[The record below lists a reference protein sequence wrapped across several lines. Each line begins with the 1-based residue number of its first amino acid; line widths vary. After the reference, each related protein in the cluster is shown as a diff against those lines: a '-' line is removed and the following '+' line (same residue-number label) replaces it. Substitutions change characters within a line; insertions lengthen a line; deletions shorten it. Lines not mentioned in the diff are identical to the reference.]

1 MNREGK
7 KCVLYP
13 RVSTEMQ
20 VDGYSLEGQKNS
32 LKRFADREEM
42 EIVGIYEDAGKS
54 GKSIE
59 GRPAFKKMLSD
70 IKNGLE
76 IDYILVY
83 KLSRFGRNAA
93 DILNSLEFV
102 QSYGINLI
110 CIEEGID
117 SSQTSGKLLISVLSA
132 VAEIE
137 RENIIEQTM
146 NGRREKA
153 RQGGWNGG
161 FAPYGYYLK
170 DNQLLIEETEA
181 EAIRIIFDKFANSDV
196 GLGGVAKYLN
206 LQGIKK
212 IPRQNGTLETW
223 SSHFIR
229 LILDN
234 PVYCG
239 KIAYGRRTREKVK
252 GTKNEYKQV
261 HAEDYILEDGQHEGI
276 VSEELWQK
284 AHTKR
289 MATGI
294 KQPSKIGKDRSHL
307 LTGILK
313 CPICGSSMYTNKHA
327 WTNKDGTYKEV
338 YYYIC
343 GRNKQERGHHCDYK
357 ASLRKTDIE
366 PLVIEAVKELVSD
379 KYFAKE
385 IEKRIGVQID
395 TTAIDKELA
404 NYESKLKEVDLNK
417 ARLEREIDNLPIDA
431 RFRERKIHDMTL
443 RLDGL
448 YDTIV
453 ELEERIEDAKLRR
466 SSIEMEAITLDNIY
480 KLMLNF
486 GKLYDI
492 ISDEEK
498 KNLITYLIKEIQIY
512 PNGESEM
519 PLKSI
524 EFNFPIYRDGQEV
537 RRLLWEKGNTV
548 ETGVTVKNK
557 SLFTDTADYVLLV
570 ELTKNGARVKSSE
583 CSLQAVPGETARA
596 ELPFA
601 VPQAPGEY
609 TVDASL
615 CLRENARWAA
625 KGHCVAFG
633 QWHISRK
640 APEKPCTLPVTL
652 VEGDCNIG
660 VHGRDFSLLFTKNAQ
675 GSVISYRWKGRELLQ
690 RPIALNFWR
699 APTDNDTAAGM
710 ELAHLPFKTAGLYA
724 KLRRAKAETDGTSV
738 RIHAK
743 YALPGGARANV
754 TYTITGDGKV
764 EAALKW
770 KGKAVESVPEFG
782 LMLTLPA
789 EYRNVAYY
797 GMGPGE
803 TYSDFTSGAH
813 MGLFGFDAHTA
824 LQPYFNPQESG
835 ARTGVQAAAVTD
847 AAGFGLCLAGNG
859 FMLSALPYT
868 PHEVENAR
876 RQYELPPKV
885 KTVVRCA
892 KGQLGVAGDNTWGA
906 GPHAEYHVA
915 LEKGETFRFT
925 FGGMGGNG

>member
-20 VDGYSLEGQKNS
+20 VDGYSLEGQKNG

-70 IKNGLE
+70 IGNGLE

-93 DILNSLEFV
+93 DILNSLEYV
-102 QSYGINLI
+102 QSYGVNLI

-170 DNQLLIEETEA
+170 DNQLLIEESEA
-181 EAIRIIFDKFANSDV
+181 AAIRIIFEKFAGSDI
-196 GLGGVAKYLN
+196 GYGGIAKYLN

-212 IPRQNGTLETW
+212 IPRQNGTLENW
-223 SSHFIR
+223 SGHLVR
-229 LILDN
+229 QILDN

-284 AHTKR
+284 VHAKR
-289 MATGI
+289 VATGI
-294 KQPSKIGKDRSHL
+294 KQPSKTGKDRSHL
-307 LTGILK
+307 LTGVLK
-313 CPICGSSMYTNKHA
+313 CPLCGSPMYTNKHA

-343 GRNKQERGHHCDYK
+343 GRNKQERGHYCEYK

-366 PLVIEAVKELVSD
+366 PLVIEAIRELVSD
-379 KYFAKE
+379 KSFAKE
-385 IEKRIGVQID
+385 IKKRFGVQTD
-395 TTAIDKELA
+395 TSKIDKELA

-417 ARLEREIDNLPIDA
+417 ARLEREIDNLPADA
-431 RFRERKIHDMTL
+431 KYRERKIHDMTI

-466 SSIEMEAITLDNIY
+466 SSIEMEAITLENVYRI
-480 KLMLNF
+480 MENF
-486 GKLYDI
+486 SKLYAI

-498 KNLITYLIKEIQIY
+498 KSLVSYLIKEIQIY
-512 PNGESEM
+512 PNGTSDRI
-519 PLKSI
+519 LKSI
-524 EFNFPIYRDGQEV
+524 EFNFPIYRDGREI
-537 RRLLWEKGNTV
+537 RKLLWENSNTV
-548 ETGVTVKNK
+548 ESEVGKGTEFIVALECEIAGEAVKQEPVPEQEELIKCENQK
-557 SLFTDTADYVLLV
+557 PHAESKRNYKGKKALLV
-570 ELTKNGARVKSSE
+570 EDNELNREIATAIIKEIGLDVDIAEDGTDAVNMMSSAE
-583 CSLQAVPGETARA
+583 GRKYDLIFMDIQMPKMDGYTA
-596 ELPFA
+596 
-601 VPQAPGEY
+601 
-609 TVDASL
+609 T
-615 CLRENARWAA
+615 REIRTLDDPKCANIPIIAMTANA
-625 KGHCVAFG
+625 FEED
-633 QWHISRK
+633 RK
-640 APEKPCTLPVTL
+640 KAIK
-652 VEGDCNIG
+652 
-660 VHGRDFSLLFTKNAQ
+660 
-675 GSVISYRWKGRELLQ
+675 
-690 RPIALNFWR
+690 
-699 APTDNDTAAGM
+699 AGM
-710 ELAHLPFKTAGLYA
+710 NGHIA
-724 KLRRAKAETDGTSV
+724 KPISADAILENLDQ
-738 RIHAK
+738 I
-743 YALPGGARANV
+743 
-754 TYTITGDGKV
+754 
-764 EAALKW
+764 
-770 KGKAVESVPEFG
+770 FG
-782 LMLTLPA
+782 
-789 EYRNVAYY
+789 R
-797 GMGPGE
+797 
-803 TYSDFTSGAH
+803 
-813 MGLFGFDAHTA
+813 
-824 LQPYFNPQESG
+824 
-835 ARTGVQAAAVTD
+835 
-847 AAGFGLCLAGNG
+847 
-859 FMLSALPYT
+859 
-868 PHEVENAR
+868 
-876 RQYELPPKV
+876 
-885 KTVVRCA
+885 
-892 KGQLGVAGDNTWGA
+892 
-906 GPHAEYHVA
+906 
-915 LEKGETFRFT
+915 
-925 FGGMGGNG
+925 

>member
-42 EIVGIYEDAGKS
+42 EIVGVYEDAGKS

-161 FAPYGYYLK
+161 FAPYGYYLEN
-170 DNQLLIEETEA
+170 NQLLIEETEA
-181 EAIRIIFDKFANSDV
+181 KAIRIIFEKFGNSDI

-212 IPRQNGTLETW
+212 IPRQNGKLETW
-223 SSHFIR
+223 SSHLIR
-229 LILDN
+229 QILDN

-261 HAEDYILEDGQHEGI
+261 HTDDYILEEGQHEGI
-276 VSEELWQK
+276 VSEELWEK
-284 AHTKR
+284 VRAKR
-289 MATGI
+289 IATGI
-294 KQPSKIGKDRSHL
+294 KQPSKVGKDRSHL
-307 LTGILK
+307 LTGVLK
-313 CPICGSSMYTNKHA
+313 CPMCGSSMYTNKHA

-379 KYFAKE
+379 KYFAREIKSRIGIQTDTSNVDKE
-385 IEKRIGVQID
+385 I
-395 TTAIDKELA
+395 A

-417 ARLEREIDNLPIDA
+417 ARLEREIDNLPADA
-431 RFRERKIHDMTL
+431 RYRERKIHDMTL

-466 SSIEMEAITLDNIY
+466 SSIEMEAITLENVY
-480 KLMLNF
+480 KIMKNF
-486 GKLYDI
+486 GKLYAI
-492 ISDEEK
+492 MSDEEK
-498 KNLITYLIKEIQIY
+498 KSVISYLIKEIQIY

-524 EFNFPIYRDGQEV
+524 EFNFPIYRDGKEV
-537 RRLLWEKGNTV
+537 RKVLWERGNTV
-548 ETGVTVKNK
+548 EAVILYGEQMAFVNL
-557 SLFTDTADYVLLV
+557 SLFDNGTAFSYLPVLTCDFL
-570 ELTKNGARVKSSE
+570 LGAYPLACFVKEYAS
-583 CSLQAVPGETARA
+583 CGNLHIRLRKQ
-596 ELPFA
+596 LPFA
-601 VPQAPGEY
+601 ENQMNVVIGLALIVVQCRHTFHAVPPAE
-609 TVDASL
+609 L
-615 CLRENARWAA
+615 ICKILKHLLRLVLRVN
-625 KGHCVAFG
+625 FG
-633 QWHISRK
+633 QGDNQL
-640 APEKPCTLPVTL
+640 PCLNTFPLCAAAL
-652 VEGDCNIG
+652 
-660 VHGRDFSLLFTKNAQ
+660 
-675 GSVISYRWKGRELLQ
+675 ELL
-690 RPIALNFWR
+690 P
-699 APTDNDTAAGM
+699 
-710 ELAHLPFKTAGLYA
+710 
-724 KLRRAKAETDGTSV
+724 
-738 RIHAK
+738 
-743 YALPGGARANV
+743 ALPCEIIPKGIVGGAV
-754 TYTITGDGKV
+754 
-764 EAALKW
+764 
-770 KGKAVESVPEFG
+770 S
-782 LMLTLPA
+782 
-789 EYRNVAYY
+789 
-797 GMGPGE
+797 
-803 TYSDFTSGAH
+803 
-813 MGLFGFDAHTA
+813 
-824 LQPYFNPQESG
+824 
-835 ARTGVQAAAVTD
+835 GVQI
-847 AAGFGLCLAGNG
+847 F
-859 FMLSALPYT
+859 LS
-868 PHEVENAR
+868 
-876 RQYELPPKV
+876 
-885 KTVVRCA
+885 C
-892 KGQLGVAGDNTWGA
+892 VAGDIRYSSFDIRQLRHLYEAVSCHN
-906 GPHAEYHVA
+906 P
-915 LEKGETFRFT
+915 TFL
-925 FGGMGGNG
+925 

>member
-1 MNREGK
+1 MSRRKIVNNK
-7 KCVLYP
+7 KTKVYIYT
-13 RVSTEMQ
+13 RVSTVMQ
-20 VDGYSLEGQKNS
+20 IDGYSLEAQKN
-32 LKRFADREEM
+32 KMKNYAEFNDFKIAGE
-42 EIVGIYEDAGKS
+42 YEDAGKS

-59 GRPAFKKMLSD
+59 GRMGFNQMIED
-70 IKNGLE
+70 IK
-76 IDYILVY
+76 
-83 KLSRFGRNAA
+83 
-93 DILNSLEFV
+93 
-102 QSYGINLI
+102 
-110 CIEEGID
+110 
-117 SSQTSGKLLISVLSA
+117 SGKLLISVLSA

-181 EAIRIIFDKFANSDV
+181 EAIRIIFDKFANSDIV
-196 GLGGVAKYLN
+196 LGGVAKYLN

-239 KIAYGRRTREKVK
+239 KIVYGRRTREKVK

-276 VSEELWQK
+276 ISEKLWQK
-284 AHTKR
+284 VHAKR

-313 CPICGSSMYTNKHA
+313 CPLCGSLMYTNKHA

-366 PLVIEAVKELVSD
+366 PLVIEAIKELVSD

-385 IEKRIGVQID
+385 IEKRIGVQTD

-443 RLDGL
+443 RLDAL

-453 ELEERIEDAKLRR
+453 ELEERIEDAKLRK
-466 SSIEMEAITLDNIY
+466 SSIEMETITLDNIY

-498 KNLITYLIKEIQIY
+498 KSLITYLIKEIQIY
-512 PNGESEM
+512 PNGESEQ

-548 ETGVTVKNK
+548 ETVVKLSLKKDTPKIEVTMEPEEESNYTPEEKATYPKIKEYVKNK
-557 SLFTDTADYVLLV
+557 YGVNVHTSYIAQVKRMCGLDMV
-570 ELTKNGARVKSSE
+570 ENYNKSKKENPEVKQ
-583 CSLQAVPGETARA
+583 C
-596 ELPFA
+596 
-601 VPQAPGEY
+601 PQE
-609 TVDASL
+609 
-615 CLRENARWAA
+615 
-625 KGHCVAFG
+625 
-633 QWHISRK
+633 
-640 APEKPCTLPVTL
+640 
-652 VEGDCNIG
+652 
-660 VHGRDFSLLFTKNAQ
+660 
-675 GSVISYRWKGRELLQ
+675 
-690 RPIALNFWR
+690 
-699 APTDNDTAAGM
+699 
-710 ELAHLPFKTAGLYA
+710 
-724 KLRRAKAETDGTSV
+724 
-738 RIHAK
+738 
-743 YALPGGARANV
+743 
-754 TYTITGDGKV
+754 KV
-764 EAALKW
+764 EYIKDAL
-770 KGKAVESVPEFG
+770 
-782 LMLTLPA
+782 
-789 EYRNVAYY
+789 R
-797 GMGPGE
+797 
-803 TYSDFTSGAH
+803 
-813 MGLFGFDAHTA
+813 
-824 LQPYFNPQESG
+824 YFNEI
-835 ARTGVQAAAVTD
+835 
-847 AAGFGLCLAGNG
+847 
-859 FMLSALPYT
+859 
-868 PHEVENAR
+868 
-876 RQYELPPKV
+876 
-885 KTVVRCA
+885 
-892 KGQLGVAGDNTWGA
+892 
-906 GPHAEYHVA
+906 
-915 LEKGETFRFT
+915 
-925 FGGMGGNG
+925 

>member
-1 MNREGK
+1 M
-7 KCVLYP
+7 
-13 RVSTEMQ
+13 
-20 VDGYSLEGQKNS
+20 
-32 LKRFADREEM
+32 
-42 EIVGIYEDAGKS
+42 
-54 GKSIE
+54 
-59 GRPAFKKMLSD
+59 
-70 IKNGLE
+70 
-76 IDYILVY
+76 
-83 KLSRFGRNAA
+83 
-93 DILNSLEFV
+93 
-102 QSYGINLI
+102 
-110 CIEEGID
+110 
-117 SSQTSGKLLISVLSA
+117 SA

-181 EAIRIIFDKFANSDV
+181 EAIRIIFDKFANSDI

-276 VSEELWQK
+276 ISEELWQK
-284 AHTKR
+284 VHAKR

-313 CPICGSSMYTNKHA
+313 CPLCGSSMYTNKHA

-385 IEKRIGVQID
+385 IEKRIGIQTD

-443 RLDGL
+443 RLDAL

-453 ELEERIEDAKLRR
+453 ELEERIEDVKLRR
-466 SSIEMEAITLDNIY
+466 SSIEMETITLDNIY

-498 KNLITYLIKEIQIY
+498 KSLITYLIKEIQIY
-512 PNGESEM
+512 PNGESEQ

-524 EFNFPIYRDGQEV
+524 EFNFPIDRDGQEV

-548 ETGVTVKNK
+548 ETVC
-557 SLFTDTADYVLLV
+557 LL
-570 ELTKNGARVKSSE
+570 
-583 CSLQAVPGETARA
+583 
-596 ELPFA
+596 
-601 VPQAPGEY
+601 
-609 TVDASL
+609 
-615 CLRENARWAA
+615 
-625 KGHCVAFG
+625 
-633 QWHISRK
+633 SRK
-640 APEKPCTLPVTL
+640 A
-652 VEGDCNIG
+652 
-660 VHGRDFSLLFTKNAQ
+660 Q
-675 GSVISYRWKGRELLQ
+675 
-690 RPIALNFWR
+690 
-699 APTDNDTAAGM
+699 
-710 ELAHLPFKTAGLYA
+710 
-724 KLRRAKAETDGTSV
+724 
-738 RIHAK
+738 
-743 YALPGGARANV
+743 
-754 TYTITGDGKV
+754 
-764 EAALKW
+764 
-770 KGKAVESVPEFG
+770 
-782 LMLTLPA
+782 
-789 EYRNVAYY
+789 
-797 GMGPGE
+797 
-803 TYSDFTSGAH
+803 
-813 MGLFGFDAHTA
+813 
-824 LQPYFNPQESG
+824 
-835 ARTGVQAAAVTD
+835 
-847 AAGFGLCLAGNG
+847 
-859 FMLSALPYT
+859 
-868 PHEVENAR
+868 
-876 RQYELPPKV
+876 
-885 KTVVRCA
+885 
-892 KGQLGVAGDNTWGA
+892 
-906 GPHAEYHVA
+906 
-915 LEKGETFRFT
+915 
-925 FGGMGGNG
+925 